1 MVGFIQD
8 LTKKYATKI
17 DEAPGLL
24 VRQIL
29 LSICLFD
36 RCFYPCGDDD
46 RCLHV
51 ALPVTAYFICLL
63 PTKPVTCW
71 CHMFKIIRWCWLTVG
86 SWIIFVVFLYKTFHL
101 FKYVCNKTLTCKI
114 STRLHCLT
122 YMPWDRKGPWPKR
135 SDRKVLF
142 WDEGATVE
150 ATESNVFRAIS
161 CPLHYLDSSF
171 KKHLIGF

>member
-1 MVGFIQD
+1 VVGFIQD

-51 ALPVTAYFICLL
+51 ALPVTVYFKCLPNLSHVDVICS
-63 PTKPVTCW
+63 K
-71 CHMFKIIRWCWLTVG
+71 
-86 SWIIFVVFLYKTFHL
+86 S
-101 FKYVCNKTLTCKI
+101 YV
-114 STRLHCLT
+114 
-122 YMPWDRKGPWPKR
+122 DA
-135 SDRKVLF
+135 D
-142 WDEGATVE
+142 
-150 ATESNVFRAIS
+150 
-161 CPLHYLDSSF
+161 
-171 KKHLIGF
+171 